1 MKICEVVRMKK
12 KRIIIAGV
20 IVIIAAAFFLFS
32 RFMSRKE
39 DEEDM
44 LLYDGGGSEEVV
56 VDLAVQGHDHI
67 LYLRKI
73 KLILDNPTLGD
84 VINAVN
90 SEDGGVDIRLNDR
103 GEIARIGEE
112 QSNEAGRWQILIDN
126 KSVQETNVWNI
137 PAEDYQG
144 ATLLWE

>member
-12 KRIIIAGV
+12 KRIIIVGV

-67 LYLRKI
+67 LYIRKI

-90 SEDGGVDIRLNDR
+90 SEVGGVDIRLNGS
-103 GEIARIGEE
+103 GEITQIGDE
-112 QSNEAGRWQILIDN
+112 QNNEAGRWQILIDN
-126 KSVQETNVWNI
+126 KSVHEDNVWNI
-137 PAEDYQG
+137 PAQDYQG
-144 ATLLWE
+144 FTFLWE

>member
-1 MKICEVVRMKK
+1 MKK
-12 KRIIIAGV
+12 KRIIIGV

-32 RFMSRKE
+32 RFMTRKE
-39 DEEDM
+39 DKEDM

-103 GEIARIGEE
+103 GEIAQIGDE

-126 KSVQETNVWNI
+126 KSVQEDNVWNI

-144 ATLLWE
+144 FTFLWE